1 LSRTKR
7 ELEAELAKQVASTEH
22 LANQLSILTAEEG
35 LPLEDLERA
44 LDIVRRQRGTRA
56 ITINITIDYDIIIII
71 LRSRLCMLISL

>member
-56 ITINITIDYDIIIII
+56 ITITLPSTMTSSSSSFVPVYV
-71 LRSRLCMLISL
+71 C